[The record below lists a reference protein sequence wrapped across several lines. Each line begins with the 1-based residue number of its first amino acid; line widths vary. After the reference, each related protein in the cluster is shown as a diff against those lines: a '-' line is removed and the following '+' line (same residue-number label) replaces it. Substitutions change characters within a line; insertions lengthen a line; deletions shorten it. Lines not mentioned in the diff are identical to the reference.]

1 MSQAAASRPTSSSPT
16 SPHSVKLVSE
26 TRSLAG
32 ASDLV
37 HALDL
42 TDDDLRDDGFAWLR
56 DGVGFVTRGVAA
68 RVPVGA
74 GSDRFSVAARDA
86 STLLAGVSVDNQV
99 GLPGTGPIAI
109 GALPFGPSP
118 GELVIPEVVIGRD
131 RDGACWITRTA
142 VGRIPADPPARVAPT
157 TDDEPSEFR
166 IEAHPDRAAWEKA
179 VTRTLD
185 EIASGRVSKVVLA
198 RQVLVEADRLIS
210 TRVLLNR
217 LRQGHPSCF
226 TFACGSF
233 VGASPELLVR
243 RAGHE
248 VVSGP
253 TAGTVARGATIED
266 DDALAAALTTSAK
279 DSMEHRIVV
288 DAVMEALAP
297 RCTTI
302 EAAEH
307 PEVVRLATVSHLT
320 TTVRGKLRE
329 PAPSALE
336 LVGALHP
343 TPAVGGM
350 PRQAALE
357 LIAELEPFDRGL
369 YAGPVGWVDARGD
382 GEWAVALRCAQ
393 VNGSRARLFTGA
405 GIVTGSDPSTEWTE
419 TQSKLEPMLQALLRP

>member
-1 MSQAAASRPTSSSPT
+1 MNQAAASSPTSS
-16 SPHSVKLVSE
+16 HGVKLVSE
-26 TRSLAG
+26 TRSLADAG
-32 ASDLV
+32 DLV

-42 TDDDLRDDGFAWLR
+42 TDGDLRDDGFAWLR
-56 DGVGFVTRGVAA
+56 DGVGFVTGGVAA
-68 RVPVGA
+68 RVPVGL
-74 GSDRFSVAARDA
+74 GSDRFLVAARDA
-86 STLLAGVSVDNQV
+86 SALLAGASVDDQV
-99 GLPGTGPIAI
+99 SLPGTGPIAV

-157 TDDEPSEFR
+157 TVEEPSEFR
-166 IEAHPDRAAWEKA
+166 IEAHPDRAAWEQA
-179 VTRTLD
+179 VTRALD

-226 TFACGSF
+226 AFACGSF

-243 RAGHE
+243 RMGSE

-253 TAGTVARGATIED
+253 TAGTVARGATID
-266 DDALAAALTTSAK
+266 DDNALATALTTSAK
-279 DSMEHRIVV
+279 DSAEHRIVV
-288 DAVMEALAP
+288 DAVMEALTP
-297 RCTTI
+297 WCRTI
-302 EAAEH
+302 KAAEH

-320 TTVRGKLRE
+320 TTVRGTLSE
-329 PAPSALE
+329 PTPSVLE

-350 PRQAALE
+350 PLREALE

-393 VNGSRARLFTGA
+393 VDGSRARLFTGA
-405 GIVTGSDPSTEWTE
+405 GIVAGSDPSAEWAE